1 MRAGRGRHHRHSRGT
16 GTLLRLISVCREGC
30 LCVYVSTIPEAGRGR
45 CRSSSHPPF
54 SRHCPPAF
62 HNTPPT
68 LRPHSPLPLP
78 PPLSPSPQPL
88 GLCPA
93 LRSQVSRA
101 LSAHHPTLPPRQP
114 WPPLTPTARMTL
126 LTPSQDPVLC
136 HRPRVTSPQPR
147 LLPMGAPQTDSR
159 WTIEPTILY
168 PVPPRAETQP
178 ASLTPPTHAWNNPQD
193 LERAPHKYFST
204 CTPKHFPSTPT
215 PKPALSPVA
224 WATAPHLLPN
234 VLNPINPAS
243 THQPE
248 GLFLPQAHQL

>member
-1 MRAGRGRHHRHSRGT
+1 MRAGRGRHHRHSRGA

-45 CRSSSHPPF
+45 CRPSSHPPF

-68 LRPHSPLPLP
+68 LHPHSPLPLP

-93 LRSQVSRA
+93 LRCQVSRA

-126 LTPSQDPVLC
+126 LTPSLRSLSCAIDPGSPAPNPDSFPWVL
-136 HRPRVTSPQPR
+136 HK
-147 LLPMGAPQTDSR
+147 QTQGGR
-159 WTIEPTILY
+159 
-168 PVPPRAETQP
+168 
-178 ASLTPPTHAWNNPQD
+178 
-193 LERAPHKYFST
+193 
-204 CTPKHFPSTPT
+204 
-215 PKPALSPVA
+215 
-224 WATAPHLLPN
+224 
-234 VLNPINPAS
+234 LNPPSS
-243 THQPE
+243 TQCQP
-248 GLFLPQAHQL
+248 GQKLSQHL